1 MSSHDARVM
10 QALGRIMR
18 TWSLITMTPVRHLLP
33 LQSRLLAMLTGQR
46 DLTENELVVLGL
58 KHLHAT
64 RHGSKEVGGKL
75 QSTSLPRRARRSGR
89 SMKSA
94 PYTIVAEGKEIAASV
109 KRRTIEGA
117 IQAVE
122 DYRRIGVTIITIE
135 TPDGTRYS
143 PDQLSAL
150 RVGHATET

>member
-58 KHLHAT
+58 KYLHAT
-64 RHGSKEVGGKL
+64 KHAPKTEGDARPAS
-75 QSTSLPRRARRSGR
+75 SPRRARDGGR
-89 SMKSA
+89 SLKSA
-94 PYTIVAEGKEIAASV
+94 PYTVVAEGQQTRASV

-135 TPDGTRYS
+135 TADGTKYN
-143 PDQLSAL
+143 PDQLDAL
-150 RVGHATET
+150 RIRQATET